1 MIAEVCPFINTPLI
15 SEKYKGYNLTVRGS
29 TSAGLGDPAEQNNV
43 FTSEES
49 KWNGVYRN
57 FVLSI
62 ISSMIYKVL
71 TL

>member
-1 MIAEVCPFINTPLI
+1 MFDRVPNTPLFPLVNSKIRIMIAEVCPFINTPLI

-49 KWNGVYRN
+49 K
-57 FVLSI
+57 
-62 ISSMIYKVL
+62 
-71 TL
+71 

>member
-1 MIAEVCPFINTPLI
+1 MFDRVPNTPLCPLVNSKIGIMIAEDCPFINTPLI

-49 KWNGVYRN
+49 K
-57 FVLSI
+57 
-62 ISSMIYKVL
+62 
-71 TL
+71 